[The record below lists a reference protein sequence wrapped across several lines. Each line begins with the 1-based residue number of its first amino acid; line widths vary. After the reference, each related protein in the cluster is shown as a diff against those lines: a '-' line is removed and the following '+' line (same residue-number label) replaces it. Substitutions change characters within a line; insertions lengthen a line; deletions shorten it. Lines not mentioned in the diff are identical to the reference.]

1 MTIEELQATLINT
14 LETALE
20 AQELAEGEDDE
31 TEMADLMRDI
41 ASDTDGIELVLTYAA
56 SDIVTR
62 DAGMVVR
69 MSNGAEYQITI
80 VQSRAARD

>member
-20 AQELAEGEDDE
+20 AQGLAEGEDDD

-41 ASDTDGIELVLTYAA
+41 ASDTDGIEQVLTYAA

-69 MSNGAEYQITI
+69 MANGAEYQITI